1 MGATYPD
8 LRGKTVV
15 ITGGASGIGASLVEA
30 FAGQGARVGFLDID
44 AGRGRALTDR
54 LSADGGEVRFEEADL
69 KDIAALK
76 AAIGRIRD
84 AFGPITG
91 LVNNAAHDERHQT
104 LEVTPEYF
112 DERIATNFRHQ
123 FFASQAVIPD
133 MQAAGGGAIICM
145 GSFAWIAGFGGMPVY
160 NASKSA
166 VLGLARSLARD
177 FGPDNVRV
185 NMIAPGWIMTER
197 QLELWINPE
206 TAAMRD
212 ERQALKRPLVPDD
225 IAKVALFLISD
236 ESSAITAQH
245 YVVDGGWV

>member
-1 MGATYPD
+1 MAASYSD

-15 ITGGASGIGASLVEA
+15 ITGGASGIGASIVEA
-30 FAGQGARVGFLDID
+30 FAGQGARVGFLDVD
-44 AGRGRALTDR
+44 VERGRALAER
-54 LSADGGEVRFEEADL
+54 LGPEVRFEEADL
-69 KDIAALK
+69 KDVAALR

-91 LVNNAAHDERHQT
+91 LVNNAAHDERHRT
-104 LEVTPEYF
+104 EDVTPEYF

-123 FFASQAVIPD
+123 FFASQAVLPD

-160 NASKSA
+160 NAAKSA

-177 FGPDNVRV
+177 FGGDNIRV

-197 QLELWINPE
+197 QLALWINPQ

-212 ERQALKRPLVPDD
+212 ERQALKRPLVPED

-245 YVVDGGWV
+245 YVVDGGWT